1 MLYVYVNYKFNVL
14 KLSKKTDYAIILLT
28 HLSEVNAP
36 VSAHKVS
43 EYYQLPY
50 PMVANILKILVSSG
64 FIKSTRGQRGGYV
77 LARPAENI
85 ILSEIIKVTDTPFTL
100 VECAHDEEL
109 CKVQKCCPTKH
120 TLIAL
125 HNKIQQFIEETTL
138 ATIVKDAR
146 LIKPN
151 FEDSK
156 YEIAHLS

>member
-1 MLYVYVNYKFNVL
+1 MITLTEIDIML

-28 HLSEVNAP
+28 HLGDVNIP
-36 VSAHKVS
+36 VSAYNIAKK
-43 EYYQLPY
+43 YQLPY
-50 PMVANILKILVSSG
+50 PMVANILKLLVSSG
-64 FIKSTRGQRGGYV
+64 LIKSARGKNGGYV
-77 LARPAENI
+77 LARPAERI
-85 ILSEIIKVTDTPFTL
+85 VLSDIIKVTDNPFTL

-109 CKVQKCCPTKH
+109 CKVQKCCPTKR

-138 ATIVKDAR
+138 ATIVKDAQ

>member
-1 MLYVYVNYKFNVL
+1 MNYKNNVL

-28 HLSEVNAP
+28 HLSEVNTP
-36 VSAHKVS
+36 VSAYKVS

-50 PMVANILKILVSSG
+50 PMVANILKLLVSSG
-64 FIKSTRGQRGGYV
+64 LIKSTRGQHGGYV

-85 ILSEIIKVTDTPFTL
+85 ILSEIIKVTDNPFTL

-120 TLIAL
+120 TLISL
-125 HNKIQQFIEETTL
+125 HNKIQQFLEETTL
-138 ATIVKDAR
+138 ATIVKDAQ

-156 YEIAHLS
+156 YEIANLS

>member
-1 MLYVYVNYKFNVL
+1 MLYVYVNYKFYVL

-50 PMVANILKILVSSG
+50 PMVANILKLLVSSG
-64 FIKSTRGQRGGYV
+64 LIKSTRGQRGGYV

-85 ILSEIIKVTDTPFTL
+85 ILSEIIKVTDNPFTL

-109 CKVQKCCPTKH
+109 CKVQKCCPTKR
-120 TLIAL
+120 TLVTL

-138 ATIVKDAR
+138 ATILKDAQ

>member
-1 MLYVYVNYKFNVL
+1 ML

-28 HLSEVNAP
+28 HLGEVNSP

-85 ILSEIIKVTDTPFTL
+85 ILSEIIKVTDNPFTL
-100 VECAHDEEL
+100 VECAHDEDL
-109 CKVQKCCPTKH
+109 CKIQECCPSRP

-138 ATIVKDAR
+138 AAIIKDAQ
-146 LIKPN
+146 IINPN
-151 FEDSK
+151 FEDSS

>member
-1 MLYVYVNYKFNVL
+1 MNYKNNVL

-28 HLSEVNAP
+28 HLREANTP

-43 EYYQLPY
+43 EFYQLPY
-50 PMVANILKILVSSG
+50 PMVANILKLLVSSG
-64 FIKSTRGQRGGYV
+64 LIKSIRGQHGGYV

-85 ILSEIIKVTDTPFTL
+85 ILSDIIKVTDNPFTL
-100 VECAHDEEL
+100 VECAHNEEL

-138 ATIVKDAR
+138 ATIVKDAQ

>member
-1 MLYVYVNYKFNVL
+1 VL

-28 HLSEVNAP
+28 HLGEVNAP
-36 VSAHKVS
+36 VSAYKVS

-50 PMVANILKILVSSG
+50 PMVTNILKLLVSSG
-64 FIKSTRGQRGGYV
+64 LIKSTRGQRGGYV

-85 ILSEIIKVTDTPFTL
+85 ILSEIIEVTENPFTL

-109 CKVQKCCPTKH
+109 CKIQKCCPTKR
-120 TLIAL
+120 TLVAL

-138 ATIVKDAR
+138 ATIVKDAH

-151 FEDSK
+151 FEESN